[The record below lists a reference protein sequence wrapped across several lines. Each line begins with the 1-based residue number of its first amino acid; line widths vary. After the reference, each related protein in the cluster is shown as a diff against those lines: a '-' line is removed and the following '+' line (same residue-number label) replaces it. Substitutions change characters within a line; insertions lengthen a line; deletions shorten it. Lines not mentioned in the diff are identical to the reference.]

1 MATLSEHAEAIK
13 AAIRA
18 AENDGYELDIDITV
32 VYYSG
37 EVEYVDIDLRDGAN
51 YVTIRS
57 EDRTE

>member
-18 AENDGYELDIDITV
+18 AENDGYELDIDITT